1 MAYPTSLGDVII
13 GSLQQVATAVG
24 NFIPLF
30 IGALVVFIIGW
41 IIAIAFGKFVEQIVR
56 ALKIDH
62 ALSQFG
68 LDASMERAGMKLNSG
83 AFVGGLVKWFLIVA
97 FMLAS
102 VNILGL
108 TQVSDFLRDVLLYI
122 PNVVVAALILIIAA
136 LIADTVERAIRGSV
150 EAAGYRGTLVGVV
163 ARWSIWIFAFV
174 AALLQLGIATALI
187 QTVVT
192 GFVAAL
198 AIAFGLAF
206 GLGAKDA
213 AGEFVGRIR
222 SELRK

>member
-1 MAYPTSLGDVII
+1 MVYSNSLGDIII
-13 GSLQQVATAVG
+13 GSLQQVAAAVG

-30 IGALVVFIIGW
+30 VGAVIVFIIGW

-56 ALKIDH
+56 ALKIDQVLAH
-62 ALSQFG
+62 LG
-68 LDASMERAGMKLNSG
+68 LEHSMDRAGMKLNSG

-97 FMLAS
+97 FLLAA

-122 PNVVVAALILIIAA
+122 PNVVVAAFILIIAA
-136 LIADTVERAIRGSV
+136 LVAEATERTIRGSV
-150 EAAGYRGTLVGVV
+150 EAAGYRGNLAGVV
-163 ARWSIWIFAFV
+163 ARWAIWVFAFV

-192 GFVAAL
+192 GLVAAL

-213 AGEFVGRIR
+213 AADFLNRMR
-222 SELRK
+222 AELKK